1 MNAKYYA
8 LCQEYY
14 EKVSKKIKEDTTT
27 EQAKKIFD
35 NFMLKIVPDYF
46 EEDSKVETIDF
57 EEV

>member
-35 NFMLKIVPDYF
+35 NFMLKIVSDYF
-46 EEDSKVETIDF
+46 KEESQVETIEF
-57 EEV
+57 SEV